1 MQNLGNLTIPDKHQ
15 KHKEKQESSTVI
27 VNQPKT
33 RHTTNRAVRSSIRTH
48 RYMFIFI
55 LMGILAAWIYF
66 IPPSNS
72 MAVITFIVL
81 TTSIFSL
88 IASYFGQ
95 KMHTFSTI
103 FVFSFLLMS
112 YSIGF
117 DIINTLV
124 LLSFIIV
131 LSTLFK
137 TSKQK

>member
-1 MQNLGNLTIPDKHQ
+1 MQNLGNITIPDKTH
-15 KHKEKQESSTVI
+15 KHKEKKESTTVI

-33 RHTTNRAVRSSIRTH
+33 RHTTNRTGKAFMRTH
-48 RYMFIFI
+48 RYILVFI
-55 LMGILAAWIYF
+55 LLGVLAAWIYF

-72 MAVITFIVL
+72 LAVIPFIL
-81 TTSIFSL
+81 LMTSILSIL
-88 IASYFGQ
+88 TSYFGR
-95 KMHTFSTI
+95 KIHVFSTI

-117 DIINTLV
+117 DLINTLV

-137 TSKQK
+137 TK